1 MLCHPPSEPKFQGRY
16 PLHTAIYDY
25 LFVKTAAWT
34 ITQADFFIS
43 LYVTSAISLIAM
55 VKLLSSHAC
64 RTYQKVQLRKV
75 NRKFEIFLKN
85 FSDEKGTVKQTFA

>member
-55 VKLLSSHAC
+55 VKLFSSHAC
-64 RTYQKVQLRKV
+64 RTYQKGV
-75 NRKFEIFLKN
+75 KFYVRKN
-85 FSDEKGTVKQTFA
+85 F